1 MTDIPPQP
9 EEPTNDQLSPMVI
22 TREILDQK
30 IADMNTQLTR
40 GYQNLAVLE
49 QQADNMRAQIER
61 IKGAVSILNELKAM
75 IDQPPQTAQ
84 DKQEV

>member
-9 EEPTNDQLSPMVI
+9 EEPTTDQLSPMVI

-30 IADMNTQLTR
+30 IADMNKQLNR
-40 GYQNLAVLE
+40 GFQNLAVLE
-49 QQADNMRAQIER
+49 QQTENLKAQIER
-61 IKGAVSILNELKAM
+61 IKGAVSILNELKTM